1 MSKPPRTTPRSTAV
15 AAARSWLGELSLGL
29 SSCLLATGCG
39 GEPTA
44 TVSGRVTVG
53 GQPLA
58 AGQIAFESDGQ
69 LLASRIGPDGR
80 YQLRNGGT
88 IQVPPG
94 DYTVILAP
102 PPPDLVADPKTTE
115 IRPADPV
122 DQSRYPQ
129 KYRNP
134 ETSGIRQTIPP
145 GHSEIDLEFSVA
157 P

>member
-1 MSKPPRTTPRSTAV
+1 MSHMTSHHATARLGM
-15 AAARSWLGELSLGL
+15 AAC
-29 SSCLLATGCG
+29 CLLAAGCG

-44 TVSGRVTVG
+44 SVSGRVTVG

-58 AGQIAFESDGQ
+58 AGQVAFESDGQ
-69 LLASRIGPDGR
+69 LLASRVGPDGR

-94 DYTVILAP
+94 DYTVILTP
-102 PPPDLVADPKTTE
+102 PPPELVEDPKTTE
-115 IRPADPV
+115 IRAIGPA
-122 DQSRYPQ
+122 DQSRYPT

-145 GHSEIDLEFSVA
+145 GNSAIDLEF
-157 P
+157 PLD

>member
-1 MSKPPRTTPRSTAV
+1 MNHMIWPLFSSTLSPRVIPTSRILLIAV
-15 AAARSWLGELSLGL
+15 GSSLII
-29 SSCLLATGCG
+29 GCG
-39 GEPTA
+39 GEPMA

-58 AGQIAFESDGQ
+58 AGQIAFEGDGQ

-102 PPPDLVADPKTTE
+102 PPPELIEDPKTTE
-115 IRPADPV
+115 IRPAAPG
-122 DQSRYPQ
+122 DQSRYPV
-129 KYRNP
+129 KYRSP

-145 GHSEIDLEFSVA
+145 GNSEIDLEFPVD
-157 P
+157 